1 MSIKFES
8 RNYNEAY
15 QVVVILGRDVE
26 RVALFGVELG
36 GVKNDSDLAF
46 QDNENLKIKYI
57 F

>member
-46 QDNENLKIKYI
+46 QDNENLKIK
-57 F
+57 